1 MNRII
6 MTAVLAVALTW
17 MLAGCGAGE
26 FSREE
31 EARWDA
37 GWRAVEEAREHAW
50 NGEDEAAASTMM
62 ELWSIAEHEPWD
74 RGFISVNL
82 KDVTQRLFKEWPPSA
97 SLELLSRMRERR
109 DRLAGE
115 MVHREMAAQPI
126 QIWWIFDGYFA
137 DLRTRLAEIERMA
150 MTEIGERNLRANA
163 KVLGE
168 IRDLA
173 KAAGAEALSERLK
186 PGPGEKV
193 SDALSDVA
201 NVVFLPLALPLIIR
215 WWLAESR

>member
-1 MNRII
+1 
-6 MTAVLAVALTW
+6 MTAFLAVALAW

-37 GWRAVEEAREHAW
+37 GWRAVEVAREQAW
-50 NGEDEAAASTMM
+50 NGEDEAAAATMM
-62 ELWSIAEHEPWD
+62 EPWSIAEHEPWG

-82 KDVTQRLFKEWPPSA
+82 EDVTQRLFKEWPPSA
-97 SLELLSRMRERR
+97 SIELLSRMRERR

-126 QIWWIFDGYFA
+126 QIWWIFNGYFA
-137 DLRTRLAEIERMA
+137 DLRTRLVEIERMA

-163 KVLGE
+163 KVLRE
-168 IRDLA
+168 IRDMA
-173 KAAGAEALSERLK
+173 KAAGADALSERLK
-186 PGPGEKV
+186 PGPGEQV
-193 SDALSDVA
+193 SDALSYAATWV
-201 NVVFLPLALPLIIR
+201 LSPLVWPFARFMAPK
-215 WWLAESR
+215 

>member
-1 MNRII
+1 MNRFGMAAI
-6 MTAVLAVALTW
+6 LAVALAW

-50 NGEDEAAASTMM
+50 NGEDEAAAQTMM

-82 KDVTQRLFKEWPPSA
+82 EHVTQRLFKEWPPSA
-97 SLELLSRMRERR
+97 SIELLSRMRERR

-126 QIWWIFDGYFA
+126 QIWWIFNGYFA
-137 DLRTRLAEIERMA
+137 DLRTRLVEVERMA
-150 MTEIGERNLRANA
+150 MTEIGERNLRANT

-168 IRDLA
+168 IRDVA
-173 KAAGAEALSERLK
+173 KAAGADALSERLK

-193 SDALSDVA
+193 SDALSDAATWV
-201 NVVFLPLALPLIIR
+201 LSPLVWPFARFMAPK
-215 WWLAESR
+215 